1 MTFPPDI
8 QQLFFET
15 INGDKT
21 PLEFET
27 WLYADTRLEK
37 LLGPEDYLELL
48 SFGYKSPTAKYE
60 LPGLLD
66 KLGNKGDYE
75 MWKLRS
81 LLTRALQGNEQLPDI
96 LITFYDLYCKG
107 YSFLDNIG
115 IGYGL
120 EMELTSSLPTPG
132 RSTKEQQQQL
142 LASFHPQLE
151 VEIKKVMYWLDSA
164 KIILTGNKDDYDRYN
179 DYIDNRTMEEKIP
192 TTYQKADS
200 NNSKRNTP

>member
-27 WLYADTRLEK
+27 WLYADPRLEN
-37 LLGPEDYLELL
+37 LLRPEDYLELI
-48 SFGYKSPTAKYE
+48 SFSYKSPTAKYE
-60 LPGLLD
+60 LPGLLE
-66 KLGNKGDYE
+66 KRCNKGNYE
-75 MWKLRS
+75 TWKLRS
-81 LLTRALQGNEQLPDI
+81 LLTRALEGNQQLPDI

-120 EMELTSSLPTPG
+120 EMELTYSWPTPG
-132 RSTKEQQQQL
+132 MSSKAQQQQL
-142 LASFHPQLE
+142 LASFYPQLE
-151 VEIKKVMYWLDSA
+151 VEIKKVIYWLDTE

-192 TTYQKADS
+192 TTYQNADS
-200 NNSKRNTP
+200 INSK